1 MDKTRTKL
9 KTVIKPVALAASVL
23 TCTLLGTQI
32 ASAQN
37 NAPAATA
44 TRPAT
49 TPPDQTS
56 VPNNAPPATTT
67 QTTGT
72 APKDETIEKMNEE
85 EKQKVN
91 TEGK

>member
-1 MDKTRTKL
+1 MDKTL
-9 KTVIKPVALAASVL
+9 IKPMALAASVL
-23 TCTLLGTQI
+23 ASAFLFGMQT

-37 NAPAATA
+37 DKPSATA
-44 TRPAT
+44 TRPAK
-49 TPPDQTS
+49 TPSDQTS

-72 APKDETIEKMNEE
+72 APRDETVKQMNEDA
-85 EKQKVN
+85 KRKVD